1 MAEFDWVD
9 TQAGFEQVVARLRDE
24 PRYAL
29 DTEFHRERTY
39 WPHLALVQVAWPGGL
54 VLLDP
59 TTLDLGP
66 LAEILT
72 GPGTPVL
79 HAADQDLE
87 VLLRAVGTI
96 PDRLFDTQ
104 LAAGF
109 LGMSSPSLGSLI
121 ERTLGIR
128 LPKGDRLTD
137 WSRRPLT
144 AGQMEYAA
152 SDVLYLLE
160 LHDRITAELEA
171 QGRLEWAEQECARLL
186 ARTRQP
192 QEPET
197 AWWRV
202 KENRQLRGKSRGVAQ
217 ELAAWRERRAAAL
230 DIPPRMV
237 LPDLALVAI
246 AHRPPRDRADLLEV
260 RGLDA
265 RHLKGTAE
273 AEVLAA
279 IERGATL
286 PESELRLPDVDE
298 VDRTLRPAVALVSA
312 WIAQLAHDLKIDA
325 ALLATRSD
333 LQNFLRDDPEARLA
347 NGWRHHLVG
356 EPVRRLVQGEAALAF
371 AGGGQ
376 LVLEAR
382 SHQPV
387 GPKPPSLPPE

>member
-1 MAEFDWVD
+1 
-9 TQAGFEQVVARLRDE
+9 
-24 PRYAL
+24 
-29 DTEFHRERTY
+29 
-39 WPHLALVQVAWPGGL
+39 
-54 VLLDP
+54 VL
-59 TTLDLGP
+59 
-66 LAEILT
+66 E
-72 GPGTPVL
+72 GPGTAVV
-79 HAADQDLE
+79 HAATQDLE
-87 VLLRAVGTI
+87 VLQRACGAV
-96 PDRLFDTQ
+96 PSRLFDTQ

-109 LGMSSPSLGSLI
+109 LGMSSPSLVSLV

-144 AGQMEYAA
+144 AGQQEYAA
-152 SDVLYLLE
+152 SDVLHLLE
-160 LHDRITAELEA
+160 LHDRVTAELTQ

-202 KENRQLRGKSRGVAQ
+202 KENRQLRGSSRGVAQ
-217 ELAAWRERRAAAL
+217 ELAAWRERRAASL

-246 AHRPPRDRADLLEV
+246 SHRPPRSRDDLLGV

-265 RHLKGTAE
+265 RHLKGGAE
-273 AEVLAA
+273 GEILAA
-279 IERGATL
+279 IERGASL
-286 PESELRLPDVDE
+286 PEAALRLPDVEE
-298 VDRTLRPAVALVSA
+298 VDRALRPAVALVSA

-333 LQNFLRDDPEARLA
+333 LQSFLQDDPDARLA
-347 NGWRHHLVG
+347 NGWRHQLVG

-376 LVLEAR
+376 LVLEQR
-382 SHQPV
+382 SRIPA
-387 GPKPPSLPPE
+387 GPTS